1 MCKLALRPSY
11 TPEISY
17 GARKVHNVPAIKVL
31 IVDQAITGAAL
42 REALDNESAIIV
54 VGATSQDQFDNADLC
69 TLRPDVL
76 ILRLVDLYGLEIL
89 HSIRSGY
96 CWLRTVVV
104 VPQQADASF
113 LYRALQAGAQGVISY
128 RLASKTLGDAVRAV
142 HAGGT
147 FISGEA
153 STVLLNDYLGL
164 RNGANRT
171 SPLQRLSQRERQVF
185 DLVIEG
191 KTSTQIA
198 QQLAISP
205 KSVDTYRGRL
215 MSKFGVSNVPGL
227 LHFAQENGL
236 TQGPIL

>member
-31 IVDQAITGAAL
+31 IVDQAGTGAAL

-54 VGATSQDQFDNADLC
+54 VGAASQDQLDNVDPC
-69 TLRPDVL
+69 ELRPDVL
-76 ILRLVDLYGLEIL
+76 ILRLVDLHGLELL
-89 HSIRSGY
+89 HGIRSGY
-96 CWLRTVVV
+96 CWLRMVVV
-104 VPQQADASF
+104 VPQADAGF
-113 LYRALQAGAQGVISY
+113 LYRALQAGAQGIISY
-128 RLASKTLGDAVRAV
+128 RLAGKTLGDAVRAV

-147 FISGEA
+147 FISGEVSA
-153 STVLLNDYLGL
+153 ALLNDYLGL
-164 RNGANRT
+164 RNGADRT

-185 DLVIEG
+185 DLVLGG

-215 MSKFGVSNVPGL
+215 MSKFGVSNVTGL
-227 LHFAQENGL
+227 LHFAEENGL
-236 TQGPIL
+236 TQGVIP

>member
-1 MCKLALRPSY
+1 MSH
-11 TPEISY
+11 

-42 REALDNESAIIV
+42 REALDNESAITV
-54 VGATSQDQFDNADLC
+54 VGAASQDQLDNVDLC
-69 TLRPDVL
+69 MLRPDVL
-76 ILRLVDLYGLEIL
+76 IMRLVDLYDLEIL

-104 VPQQADASF
+104 VPQADACF
-113 LYRALQAGAQGVISY
+113 LYRALQAGAQGVISH
-128 RLASKTLGDAVRAV
+128 RLDSKTLGDAVRAV

-153 STVLLNDYLGL
+153 STALLNDYLGL

-171 SPLQRLSQRERQVF
+171 SPLQRLSQRERQVL

-215 MSKFGVSNVPGL
+215 MSKVGVSNMSGL
-227 LHFAQENGL
+227 LHFAEESGL
-236 TQGPIL
+236 TQGLIP

>member
-1 MCKLALRPSY
+1 M
-11 TPEISY
+11 
-17 GARKVHNVPAIKVL
+17 
-31 IVDQAITGAAL
+31 
-42 REALDNESAIIV
+42 REALDSESALIV
-54 VGATSQDQFDNADLC
+54 IGAASQDQLGNIDLC
-69 TLRPDVL
+69 KLRPDVL
-76 ILRLVDLYGLEIL
+76 ILGLVDLYGLEIL

-104 VPQQADASF
+104 VPQPDASF

-153 STVLLNDYLGL
+153 SVALLNDYLGL
-164 RNGANRT
+164 RNGVIQT

-185 DLVIEG
+185 DLLLEG

-205 KSVDTYRGRL
+205 KSVDTYRGCL
-215 MSKFGVSNVPGL
+215 MSKIGVNNVPGL

-236 TQGPIL
+236 T